1 MRRIPLTD
9 DTSVTHFESATCLLA
24 DELDVRY
31 VVSTASKQD
40 LHTVLSDG
48 LGPGGWV
55 VGIEITIE
63 IVLHRIPNGGQ
74 PQSGALVVAAAVESV
89 TGISVGPP
97 SMTQIHQAHLP

>member
-1 MRRIPLTD
+1 MTHPSHTLSPLPAYWLTNY
-9 DTSVTHFESATCLLA
+9 
-24 DELDVRY
+24 VRY
-31 VVSTASKQD
+31 VVSTASQQD
-40 LHTVLSDG
+40 LRTVTVLSDG

-89 TGISVGPP
+89 TGISVGGP
-97 SMTQIHQAHLP
+97 SSGALPQ